1 MLEGCKSH
9 RGQLHPPGGLGQ
21 GRAIG
26 EHLQLLCWSRIM
38 RKILDF
44 FNAFLSSC
52 SDCARSFTA
61 LLPREAGLVILTVSM
76 QKISLLKKQTVLTCT
91 ACHSEDLST
100 KKLFKIWRVFFL
112 SLNNVSSLSF
122 LYFEFQRGLTFH
134 ISEECLT
141 FQTLFHLCFVIFL
154 SNPHVRLF

>member
-1 MLEGCKSH
+1 MTVPEAL
-9 RGQLHPPGGLGQ
+9 P
-21 GRAIG
+21 
-26 EHLQLLCWSRIM
+26 
-38 RKILDF
+38 
-44 FNAFLSSC
+44 
-52 SDCARSFTA
+52 A

-100 KKLFKIWRVFFL
+100 KKLFKIWRGFFL

-122 LYFEFQRGLTFH
+122 LCFEFQRGLTFH

-154 SNPHVRLF
+154 SNPHVRPFLSALQKLNTKYQQVPEPLSLRDFLLN

>member
-1 MLEGCKSH
+1 MATRCDALPNQDSKALGVPTVLQPHGCCKGLSSLSCSLSQLLVVLGPRLFTVLHTVLEGCKSH

-52 SDCARSFTA
+52 SDCARSFTRSPSKRSWA
-61 LLPREAGLVILTVSM
+61 CYSDCINAKDLLIKEANCPYL
-76 QKISLLKKQTVLTCT
+76 
-91 ACHSEDLST
+91 H
-100 KKLFKIWRVFFL
+100 
-112 SLNNVSSLSF
+112 
-122 LYFEFQRGLTFH
+122 
-134 ISEECLT
+134 CLP
-141 FQTLFHLCFVIFL
+141 Q
-154 SNPHVRLF
+154 